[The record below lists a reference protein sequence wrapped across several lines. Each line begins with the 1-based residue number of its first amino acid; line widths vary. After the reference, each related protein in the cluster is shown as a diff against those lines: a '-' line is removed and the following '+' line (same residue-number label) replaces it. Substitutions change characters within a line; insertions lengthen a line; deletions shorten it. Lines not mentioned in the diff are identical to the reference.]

1 MNENLEI
8 EYKMLVSEQEFNQLR
23 DLTGVDQVLVQS
35 NVYYDCTPSS
45 TLKHIAMRIRDVQG
59 KHWFTMK
66 IPQAEGVREM
76 EMELPENSPEA
87 LDNPEIRA
95 LFDEL
100 GLTLPVHVC
109 GQMITHRH
117 LRVYPL
123 GELCLDHSLINGRS
137 DYEIEFEITG
147 DPQAVGRIYFE
158 RASRPR
164 TAAYPR

>member
-76 EMELPENSPEA
+76 EMELRKTVRKRWI
-87 LDNPEIRA
+87 IRKS
-95 LFDEL
+95 
-100 GLTLPVHVC
+100 GLYLTNWDSRCPF
-109 GQMITHRH
+109 M
-117 LRVYPL
+117 
-123 GELCLDHSLINGRS
+123 S
-137 DYEIEFEITG
+137 
-147 DPQAVGRIYFE
+147 AVK
-158 RASRPR
+158 
-164 TAAYPR
+164 